1 MGDTVTKDFDESMFE
16 RLEKLCAAHAVSG
29 YEETLAREV
38 FREAEGY
45 ASGVRTDTLGNVI
58 AHLPGEG
65 PKVMVTAH
73 LDEIG
78 LMTTHIDE
86 RGFLFFAPVGGN
98 RPQNLFA
105 RACTVKT
112 ESGDLLPGLVNHRR
126 PGRPAGIESVPEL
139 EDFFIDVG
147 ASSRGEAEE
156 MGLEVGNTVALDYEF
171 RRLGDHRLA
180 GKALDDRALV
190 LIQLEVMRRLSETD
204 AIRETRPD
212 LYFVFTTQEEVGCRG
227 ARTAAYAIDPDFAVA
242 LDITVAGDLPGVEE
256 SRMVTRLDAGPAIKV
271 MDRLSNSHMG
281 LISSPRIV
289 RGMKR
294 VASENGIPYQLEVF
308 MAGSTDAATI
318 HLERGGIASGALLLP
333 TRYVHAHEV
342 VSTRDIT
349 AMTEL
354 LLHYLESL
362 GR

>member
-1 MGDTVTKDFDESMFE
+1 MEHFEESMLE
-16 RLEKLCAAHAVSG
+16 KLEKLCAAHAVSG
-29 YEETLAREV
+29 YEEPLAQEV
-38 FREAEGY
+38 AREAEGY
-45 ASGVRTDTLGNVI
+45 ASEVRTDTLGNVI

-78 LMTTHIDE
+78 LMITHIDE
-86 RGFLFFAPVGGN
+86 RGFIFFAPVGGN

-112 ESGDLLPGLVNHRR
+112 EGGDLVPGLVNHRY
-126 PGRPAGIESVPEL
+126 PGRPGGIEAVPEL
-139 EDFFIDVG
+139 DDFFIDIG
-147 ASSRGEAEE
+147 ASSREEAKE

-171 RRLGDHRLA
+171 RRLGGHRLM

-190 LIQLEVMRRLSETD
+190 LIQLEAMRRLSGAGND
-204 AIRETRPD
+204 DGLRANRPD

-227 ARTAAYAIDPDFAVA
+227 AKTAAYAIDPDFAVA

-256 SRMVTRLDAGPAIKV
+256 SRMITRLDAGPAIKV
-271 MDRLSNSHMG
+271 MDRLANSHMG
-281 LISSPRIV
+281 LISAPQVV
-289 RGMKR
+289 RSMKN
-294 VASENGIPYQLEVF
+294 VAKENGIPYQLEVF

-318 HLERGGIASGALLLP
+318 HLERAGIASGALLLP

-342 VSTRDIT
+342 VSTRDIA

-354 LLHYLESL
+354 LLHYLGSL